1 MRHPITTL
9 RAGLVSVSALLD
21 VFLRAL
27 GGVSETTAV
36 GRRPVSDARVRVGS
50 RDPNARNRG
59 R

>member
-1 MRHPITTL
+1 MSHPITIL
-9 RAGLVSVSALLD
+9 RAALVSVSALLD

-36 GRRPVSDARVRVGS
+36 GRRPVSDARVRAGR
-50 RDPNARNRG
+50 RDPNAGNGG

>member
-1 MRHPITTL
+1 
-9 RAGLVSVSALLD
+9 VSALLD